1 MRLISPKDVS
11 LTSATKNTFEKG
23 QQMENIIGSKRS
35 EDLKK
40 SELME
45 FLTVMEMGHS
55 PFEKAVRTMN
65 VSVCEA
71 FNKSGDL
78 APVSFVPG
86 TKTLEPNHEVAE
98 AFPNSISA
106 SKNIILSASD
116 TLTTNVS
123 GKRVAVLFSGGPA
136 AGGHNVVAGLKQIL
150 GPANTLLGVKA
161 GPKGLLKGNM
171 FEITDE
177 QVKQILNTGGF
188 DFLGSDRTKIEKP
201 DDIDKVRNVCREQN
215 IDAIVIIG
223 GDDSNTNAALL
234 AEKLF
239 TDVKDD
245 GSGVQVIG
253 VPKTIDGDLQLGDD
267 LPISFGFDT
276 ATKIYAEKVGN
287 LLRDTASSLKY
298 WHFVRLMGRSASHVT
313 LEVALQTHPTITL
326 ISEEVRERDIT
337 LPEIVDTIAR
347 IVIER
352 TKNGLNYGVV
362 LVPEGLI
369 EFIPGFT
376 TMIDDL
382 NDKMAQFKDDLV
394 GKNIREQLLFVY
406 SKLTQSHGEL
416 LESLPD
422 SIKYMLMADRDEH
435 GNLPVSRIETE
446 AMLSNA
452 VKARLNELDGNLK
465 FESLNHFFGYEAR
478 CGASTLFD
486 SSYTY
491 NLGATAGS
499 LILDGRTGYMASL
512 TDLDKGAK
520 PLGIP
525 IASLLDIEMRKGK
538 PAKVIEKALVK
549 LDSPAFIYLQSRRRL
564 WAEKDLSSSP
574 GPVQFWG
581 PTSRQMPKTV
591 ALNREYNSLD
601 FKFD

>member
-1 MRLISPKDVS
+1 M
-11 LTSATKNTFEKG
+11 G
-23 QQMENIIGSKRS
+23 HIIGNLNAG
-35 EDLKK
+35 ELLN
-40 SELME
+40 SELTDSLAAME
-45 FLTVMEMGHS
+45 RGYS
-55 PFEKAVRTMN
+55 PFEKAIRAMD

-71 FNKSGDL
+71 FSKSGDF
-78 APVSFVPG
+78 APVTFTAG
-86 TKTLEPNHEVAE
+86 GRTLEPNHEVAE
-98 AFPNSISA
+98 AFPNSIAA
-106 SKNIILSASD
+106 SNNIILEAAE
-116 TLTTNVS
+116 TMTGKVT

-150 GPANTLLGVKA
+150 GPDNTLMGVIA
-161 GPKGLLKGNM
+161 GPKGLLKGNL

-177 QVKQILNTGGF
+177 HVNEIRNTGGF
-188 DFLGSDRTKIEKP
+188 DFLGTDRTKIEKP
-201 DDIDKVRNVCREQN
+201 DDIEKVRNVCREQN
-215 IDAIVIIG
+215 LDAIVIIG

-239 TDVKDD
+239 SDVKED

-326 ISEEVRERDIT
+326 ISEEIRERDIP
-337 LPEIVDTIAR
+337 LSEIVDIISQTI
-347 IVIER
+347 IER
-352 TKNGLNYGVV
+352 AKKDLNYGVI

-382 NDKMAQFKDDLV
+382 NDKMAQFKDELG
-394 GKNIREQLLFVY
+394 GKSISEQLLFMY

-452 VKARLNELDGNLK
+452 VKARISELDANVK

-478 CGASTLFD
+478 CGASSLFD

-512 TDLDKGAK
+512 TALDKGAR

-549 LDSPAFIYLQSRRRL
+549 LDSPAFLYLQSRRKL
-564 WAEKDLSSSP
+564 WAEYDFSSSP

-581 PTSRQMPKTV
+581 PTARQMPKTV
-591 ALNREYNSLD
+591 ALNRGYSSLD
-601 FKFD
+601 FTF

>member
-1 MRLISPKDVS
+1 MERGYSP
-11 LTSATKNTFEKG
+11 L
-23 QQMENIIGSKRS
+23 ENAIRAM
-35 EDLKK
+35 D
-40 SELME
+40 
-45 FLTVMEMGHS
+45 
-55 PFEKAVRTMN
+55 

-71 FNKSGDL
+71 FSKSGAL
-78 APVSFVPG
+78 APVTFAPG
-86 TKTLEPNHEVAE
+86 DRTLEPNHEVAE
-98 AFPNSISA
+98 AFPNSIAA
-106 SKNIILSASD
+106 SKNIILTAAETMTSKV
-116 TLTTNVS
+116 T
-123 GKRVAVLFSGGPA
+123 GKRIAVLFSGGPA
-136 AGGHNVVAGLKQIL
+136 AGGHNVVVGLKQIL
-150 GPANTLLGVKA
+150 GPDNTLMGVIA
-161 GPKGLLKGNM
+161 GPKGLLRGNL

-177 QVKQILNTGGF
+177 HVNEIRNTGGF
-188 DFLGSDRTKIEKP
+188 DFLGTDRTKIEKP
-201 DDIDKVRNVCREQN
+201 DDIEKVRNVCREQN
-215 IDAIVIIG
+215 LDAIVIIG

-239 TDVKDD
+239 SDVKDD

-326 ISEEVRERDIT
+326 ISEEIRERDIP
-337 LPEIVDTIAR
+337 LSEIVDIIAQTI
-347 IVIER
+347 IER
-352 TKNGLNYGVV
+352 AKKDLNYGVI

-382 NDKMAQFKDDLV
+382 NDKMAQFKDELN
-394 GKNIREQLLFVY
+394 GKSIREQLLFMY

-452 VKARLNELDGNLK
+452 VKARISELDANVK

-478 CGASTLFD
+478 CGASSLFD

-512 TDLDKGAK
+512 TVLDKGAR

-549 LDSPAFIYLQSRRRL
+549 LDSQAFLYLQSRRKL
-564 WAEKDLSSSP
+564 WAEYDFSSSP

-581 PTSRQMPKTV
+581 PTARQMPKTV
-591 ALNREYNSLD
+591 ALNRGYSSLD
-601 FKFD
+601 FKF

>member
-1 MRLISPKDVS
+1 MEQIIESTDAEV
-11 LTSATKNTFEKG
+11 LT
-23 QQMENIIGSKRS
+23 GSGLT
-35 EDLKK
+35 DL
-40 SELME
+40 LAA
-45 FLTVMEMGHS
+45 MEMGHS
-55 PFEKAVRTMN
+55 PFEKEVRSMK
-65 VSVCEA
+65 VSVCEV
-71 FNKSGDL
+71 FKQSGAL
-78 APVSFVPG
+78 SPVSFVPG
-86 TKTLEPNHEVAE
+86 ERSMEPNSEVAD
-98 AFPNSISA
+98 AFPHSIAA
-106 SKNIILSASD
+106 SKNRILSASG
-116 TLTTNVS
+116 TMTQKVS

-136 AGGHNVVAGLKQIL
+136 AGGHNVVAGLKHIL
-150 GPANTLLGVKA
+150 GEGNTLLGVKA
-161 GPKGLLKGNM
+161 GPKGLLRGDI
-171 FEITDE
+171 FEITDLHIKE
-177 QVKQILNTGGF
+177 IMNTGGF
-188 DFLGSDRTKIEKP
+188 DFLGTDRTKIEKP
-201 DDIDKVRNVCREQN
+201 EDIDKVRNVCREQN

-239 TDVKDD
+239 HDVKED

-276 ATKIYAEKVGN
+276 ATKIYSEKVGN

-326 ISEEVRERDIT
+326 ISEEVRERNT
-337 LPEIVDTIAR
+337 TMAEIVDIIAQAVIAR
-347 IVIER
+347 AKR
-352 TKNGLNYGVV
+352 GMNYGVI

-382 NDKMAQFKDDLV
+382 NDKISQFKEDLIS
-394 GKNIREQLLFVY
+394 KNIREQLLFIY
-406 SKLTQSHGEL
+406 SKLTQRHGEL

-422 SIKYMLMADRDEH
+422 SIKFMLMADRDEH

-446 AMLSNA
+446 VMLSNA
-452 VKARLNELDGNLK
+452 VKARLSTLDGKVK

-499 LILDGRTGYMASL
+499 LIMDGRTGYMASL

-538 PAKVIEKALVK
+538 PAKVIEKALVE
-549 LDSPAFIYLQSRRRL
+549 LDSPAFLHLKSRRKL
-564 WAEKDLSSSP
+564 WAENDLSSSP

-591 ALNREYNSLD
+591 ALNRNYSSLD
-601 FKFD
+601 YNFGADD

>member
-1 MRLISPKDVS
+1 
-11 LTSATKNTFEKG
+11 
-23 QQMENIIGSKRS
+23 MENIIGSKRS

-45 FLTVMEMGHS
+45 LLAVMEMGHS
-55 PFEKAVRTMN
+55 PFEKAVRTMK

-71 FNKSGDL
+71 FNKSGVL
-78 APVSFVPG
+78 APVTFVPG
-86 TKTLEPNHEVAE
+86 TRTLEPNHEVAE
-98 AFPNSISA
+98 TFPNSIAA

-150 GPANTLLGVKA
+150 GSANTLLGVKA

-171 FEITDE
+171 FEITDG
-177 QVKQILNTGGF
+177 QVKQIMNTGGF
-188 DFLGSDRTKIEKP
+188 NFLGTDRTKIEKP

-239 TDVKDD
+239 YDVKED

-382 NDKMAQFKDDLV
+382 NDKMAQFKDDLI

-452 VKARLNELDGNLK
+452 VKARLYELDGNAK

-512 TDLDKGAK
+512 TDLDRGAK

-549 LDSPAFIYLQSRRRL
+549 LDSPAFLYLQSRRRL

-581 PTSRQMPKTV
+581 PTSRQMPKSV
-591 ALNREYNSLD
+591 ALNREYNSLE

>member
-1 MRLISPKDVS
+1 MHRSTRYMNFENVINSVLADS
-11 LTSATKNTFEKG
+11 LKEMEK
-23 QQMENIIGSKRS
+23 
-35 EDLKK
+35 
-40 SELME
+40 
-45 FLTVMEMGHS
+45 GHS
-55 PFEKAVRTMN
+55 PFEKALKAMEVPI
-65 VSVCEA
+65 CDA
-71 FNKSGDL
+71 FKKSGVV
-78 APVSFVPG
+78 APITFTAG
-86 TKTLEPNHEVAE
+86 TRVLEPNLEIAE
-98 AFPNSISA
+98 SFPNSIAA
-106 SKNIILSASD
+106 SKNRILSAGEV
-116 TLTTNVS
+116 LTTKPS

-150 GPANTLLGVKA
+150 GSENSLMGIKA
-161 GPKGLLKGNM
+161 GPKGLLKGNL
-171 FEITDE
+171 FEITDAH
-177 QVKQILNTGGF
+177 VTQIINTGGF
-188 DFLGSDRTKIEKP
+188 NFMGSDRTKIEKP
-201 DDIDKVRNVCREQN
+201 EDVDKVKAVCREQN

-239 TDVKDD
+239 TGVKDD

-253 VPKTIDGDLQLGDD
+253 VPKTIDGDLQHGDE

-276 ATKIYAEKVGN
+276 ATKIYAEEVGN

-298 WHFVRLMGRSASHVT
+298 WHFIRLMGRSASHVT
-313 LEVALQTHPTITL
+313 LEVALQTHPTIAL
-326 ISEEVRERDIT
+326 ISEEVRECNIT
-337 LPEIVDTIAR
+337 LPEIVDFIANT
-347 IVIER
+347 VIER
-352 TKNGLNYGVV
+352 SKNGMNYGVV

-382 NDKMAQFKDDLV
+382 NDKMAQFKDELN
-394 GKNIREQLLFVY
+394 GKNIREQLLFMY

-422 SIKYMLMADRDEH
+422 SIKYKLMADRDEH
-435 GNLPVSRIETE
+435 GNLPVSQIETE
-446 AMLSNA
+446 TMLSGA
-452 VKARLNELDGNLK
+452 VKARINELDAGVK
-465 FESLNHFFGYEAR
+465 FATLNHFFGYEAR
-478 CGASTLFD
+478 CGASTVFD
-486 SSYTY
+486 AAYTF

-549 LDSPAFIYLQSRRRL
+549 LDSPAFIYFESRRKL
-564 WAEKDLSSSP
+564 WAENDLSNSP
-574 GPVQFWG
+574 GPIQFWG
-581 PTSRQMPKTV
+581 PTARQLPKTV
-591 ALNREYNSLD
+591 ALNRQYHSLD
-601 FKFD
+601 FKFSSDQEQGLD

>member
-1 MRLISPKDVS
+1 
-11 LTSATKNTFEKG
+11 
-23 QQMENIIGSKRS
+23 MENIIGNCSAA
-35 EDLKK
+35 DLIKN
-40 SELME
+40 ELTEALTGME
-45 FLTVMEMGHS
+45 KGHS
-55 PFEKAVRTMN
+55 PFEQAIRAMN
-65 VSVCEA
+65 VSVCAA
-71 FNKSGDL
+71 FKKSGAL
-78 APVSFVPG
+78 APVTFRPG
-86 TKTLEPNHEVAE
+86 TRTLEPSREIAE
-98 AFPNSISA
+98 AFPNSIAA

-116 TLTTNVS
+116 PLSAHIS

-177 QVKQILNTGGF
+177 QVTQIMNTGGF
-188 DFLGSDRTKIEKP
+188 DFLGTDRTKIEKP
-201 DDIDKVRNVCREQN
+201 DDIDRVRNVCRDQN

-239 TDVKDD
+239 SDVKED

-253 VPKTIDGDLQLGDD
+253 VPKTIDGDLQIGDE

-326 ISEEVRERDIT
+326 ISEEVRERDVP
-337 LPEIVDTIAR
+337 LSEIVDIIAR
-347 IVIER
+347 TIIER
-352 TKNGLNYGVV
+352 ARKGLNYGVI

-382 NDKMAQFKDDLV
+382 NDKMSQFKDDLS
-394 GKNIREQLLFVY
+394 GRNIREQLLFIY
-406 SKLTQSHGEL
+406 SKLTQGHGEL

-452 VKARLNELDGNLK
+452 VKARLQELDGSVK

-499 LILDGRTGYMASL
+499 LIMDGRTGYMASL

-549 LDSPAFIYLQSRRRL
+549 LDSPAFLYLQSRRRL
-564 WAEKDLSSSP
+564 WAENDLSSSP

-581 PTSRQMPKTV
+581 TTSRQMPKTV
-591 ALNREYNSLD
+591 ALNREYTSLD

>member
-1 MRLISPKDVS
+1 
-11 LTSATKNTFEKG
+11 
-23 QQMENIIGSKRS
+23 MEN
-35 EDLKK
+35 
-40 SELME
+40 
-45 FLTVMEMGHS
+45 GHS
-55 PFEKAVRTMN
+55 LFETAIRAMDVP
-65 VSVCEA
+65 VCDA
-71 FNKSGDL
+71 FTQSGSL
-78 APVSFVPG
+78 APITFRAG
-86 TKTLEPNHEVAE
+86 TRVLEPSGEIADS
-98 AFPNSISA
+98 FPNSIAA
-106 SKNIILSASD
+106 SRNSILAAGD
-116 TLTTNVS
+116 TMTAQVS

-150 GPANTLLGVKA
+150 GPENTLLGIKA

-171 FEITDE
+171 FEITG
-177 QVKQILNTGGF
+177 VHILQIRNTGGF
-188 DFLGSDRTKIEKP
+188 HFMGTDRTKIEKP
-201 DDIDKVRNVCREQN
+201 EDIDKVRTVCREHA

-239 TDVKDD
+239 SDVKED

-253 VPKTIDGDLQLGDD
+253 VPKTIDGDLQLGDE

-287 LLRDTASSLKY
+287 LLRDTGSSLKY

-313 LEVALQTHPTITL
+313 LEVALQTHPTIAL
-326 ISEEVRERDIT
+326 ISEEVRECDIT
-337 LPEIVDTIAR
+337 LSEIVDSIAGTI
-347 IVIER
+347 IER
-352 TKNGLNYGVV
+352 AKKGLNYGVV

-382 NDKMAQFKDDLV
+382 NDKMAQFKDELS
-394 GKNIREQLLFVY
+394 GMNIREQLLLMY

-422 SIKYMLMADRDEH
+422 PIKYKLMADRDEH
-435 GNLPVSRIETE
+435 GNLPVSQIETE
-446 AMLSNA
+446 TMLSSA
-452 VKARLNELDGNLK
+452 VKARISELDENVK

-478 CGASTLFD
+478 CGASTVFD

-512 TDLDKGAK
+512 SDLDKGAR

-525 IASLLDIEMRKGK
+525 IASLLDIEIRKGK
-538 PAKVIEKALVK
+538 PAQVIEKALVK
-549 LDSPAFIYLQSRRRL
+549 LDSPAFIYFESRRKL
-564 WAEKDLSSSP
+564 WAESDLSSSP
-574 GPVQFWG
+574 GPVQLWG
-581 PTSRQMPKTV
+581 PTSRQLPKTV
-591 ALNREYNSLD
+591 ALNRQYSSLD
-601 FKFD
+601 FRFSTAQERE

>member
-1 MRLISPKDVS
+1 
-11 LTSATKNTFEKG
+11 
-23 QQMENIIGSKRS
+23 MENIIGSM
-35 EDLKK
+35 K
-40 SELME
+40 SENLIKTGLMDI
-45 FLTVMEMGHS
+45 LTVMERGHS
-55 PFEKAVRTMN
+55 PFETTIRTMN
-65 VSVCEA
+65 VSICDA
-71 FNKSGDL
+71 FNKTGVL
-78 APVSFVPG
+78 APITFMPG
-86 TKTLEPNHEVAE
+86 TRTLEPNHEVAD
-98 AFPNSISA
+98 AFPNTIAA
-106 SKNIILSASD
+106 SKNIILSASG
-116 TLTTNVS
+116 TMTEKVS
-123 GKRVAVLFSGGPA
+123 DKRVAVLFSGGPA

-150 GPANTLLGVKA
+150 GPTHTLMGVKA

-177 QVKQILNTGGF
+177 HVKQILNTGGF
-188 DFLGSDRTKIEKP
+188 DFLGTDRTKIEKP

-215 IDAIVIIG
+215 IDAIVIVG

-239 TDVKDD
+239 SDVKED

-253 VPKTIDGDLQLGDD
+253 VPKTIDGDLQLGDE

-326 ISEEVRERDIT
+326 ISEEVRERDVT
-337 LPEIVDTIAR
+337 LSEIVDIIANA
-347 IVIER
+347 VIER
-352 TKNGLNYGVV
+352 AKKGLNYGVI

-382 NDKMAQFKDDLV
+382 NDKMAQFKDELSD
-394 GKNIREQLLFVY
+394 KNIREQLVFVY

-416 LESLPD
+416 LESLPE

-452 VKARLNELDGNLK
+452 VKARLDELDGNVK

-512 TDLDKGAK
+512 TDLNKGAR

-525 IASLLDIEMRKGK
+525 IASLLDIEIRKGK

-549 LDSPAFIYLQSRRRL
+549 LDSPAFLYLQSRRRL
-564 WAEKDLSSSP
+564 WAENDHSSSP
-574 GPVQFWG
+574 GPVQLWG

-591 ALNREYNSLD
+591 ALNRGYSSLE
-601 FKFD
+601 FKFGGDKETV

>member
-1 MRLISPKDVS
+1 
-11 LTSATKNTFEKG
+11 
-23 QQMENIIGSKRS
+23 MENIVGDNRAA
-35 EDLKK
+35 ELKK
-40 SELME
+40 SGLMDL
-45 FLTVMEMGHS
+45 LTVMESGYS
-55 PFEKAVRTMN
+55 PFEQAIRKME
-65 VSVCEA
+65 VSVCKA
-71 FNKSGDL
+71 FKSSGSL
-78 APVSFVPG
+78 APVTFVPG
-86 TKTLEPNHEVAE
+86 TRTLEPNHEVAE
-98 AFPNSISA
+98 AFPNSIAA
-106 SKNIILSASD
+106 SNNIILSASGPA
-116 TLTTNVS
+116 TALVS

-150 GPANTLLGVKA
+150 GAENTLFGVKA
-161 GPKGLLKGNM
+161 GPKGLMKGNM

-177 QVKQILNTGGF
+177 HVKRILNTGGF
-188 DFLGSDRTKIEKP
+188 DFLGSNRTKIEKP
-201 DDIDKVRNVCREQN
+201 DDIDRVRNVCREQN

-239 TDVKDD
+239 SDVKED

-326 ISEEVRERDIT
+326 ISEEVRERNIT
-337 LPEIVDTIAR
+337 LPEIVDIIAR
-347 IVIER
+347 TIIER
-352 TKNGLNYGVV
+352 AKNSLNYGVV

-382 NDKMAQFKDDLV
+382 NDKMAQFKEELN
-394 GKNIREQLLFVY
+394 GKSIKEQLLFVY
-406 SKLTQSHGEL
+406 SKLTQVHGEL

-452 VKARLNELDGNLK
+452 VKAKIAELDGNVK
-465 FESLNHFFGYEAR
+465 YESLNHFFGYEAR

-512 TDLDKGAK
+512 TDLDRGAR

-538 PAKVIEKALVK
+538 PAKVIEKALVE
-549 LDSPAFIYLQSRRRL
+549 LDSPAFLYLQSRRRM
-564 WAEKDLSSSP
+564 WAENDLSSSP

-591 ALNREYNSLD
+591 ALNREYSSLD
-601 FKFD
+601 FKFEE